1 MSGIINIYGTAIT
14 VLNQRENRNN
24 IRLSSLLVLQFEQ
37 LAFTWMERQKLG
49 GSYSSHRAQSE
60 KHVVVCSTT
69 LHADTIMDFL
79 NEFYAHP
86 LLQDFYVVLLSPME
100 LDTTMRMILQVPIW
114 AQRVIYI
121 QVKFLVFL
129 VATSLKSFI
138 LFSQGSCLKDG
149 DLIRA
154 RMSEAE
160 ACFIL
165 AARNYADKTAA
176 DEHTILRSWAVKDF
190 APNIPQYVQIF
201 RPENKLHVK
210 FAEHV
215 VCEDEF
221 KYALLANNCTC
232 PGAST
237 LVTLL
242 LHTSRG
248 QEGQISNEVSSAAAV
263 TKGQTKFLIKLSSF
277 ALSLFP
283 CLHLLIKCDLRISI
297 SCKQRMDSRL

>member
-1 MSGIINIYGTAIT
+1 
-14 VLNQRENRNN
+14 
-24 IRLSSLLVLQFEQ
+24 
-37 LAFTWMERQKLG
+37 MERQKLG

-86 LLQDFYVVLLSPME
+86 LLQDYYVVLLSPME

-121 QVKFLVFL
+121 Q
-129 VATSLKSFI
+129 
-138 LFSQGSCLKDG
+138 GSCLKDG
-149 DLIRA
+149 DLARA
-154 RMSEAE
+154 RMNEAE
-160 ACFIL
+160 ACFVL

-176 DEHTILRSWAVKDF
+176 VRKTIKKINYVKRFLIVFFVCFFKDEHTILRSWAVKDF
-190 APNIPQYVQIF
+190 APSVAQYVQIF

-210 FAEHV
+210 FAEYV

-248 QEGQISNEVSSAAAV
+248 QYVIFCSVYE
-263 TKGQTKFLIKLSSF
+263 
-277 ALSLFP
+277 SLR
-283 CLHLLIKCDLRISI
+283 H
-297 SCKQRMDSRL
+297 

>member
-1 MSGIINIYGTAIT
+1 MA
-14 VLNQRENRNN
+14 
-24 IRLSSLLVLQFEQ
+24 
-37 LAFTWMERQKLG
+37 
-49 GSYSSHRAQSE
+49 
-60 KHVVVCSTT
+60 
-69 LHADTIMDFL
+69 
-79 NEFYAHP
+79 
-86 LLQDFYVVLLSPME
+86 
-100 LDTTMRMILQVPIW
+100 
-114 AQRVIYI
+114 
-121 QVKFLVFL
+121 
-129 VATSLKSFI
+129 
-138 LFSQGSCLKDG
+138 
-149 DLIRA
+149 
-154 RMSEAE
+154 EAE

-248 QEGQISNEVSSAAAV
+248 QEGQISNEVSRF
-263 TKGQTKFLIKLSSF
+263 KGQCESFLIKLYFSF
-277 ALSLFP
+277 CLLSP
-283 CLHLLIKCDLRISI
+283 ACHLMIKCDLRISLI
-297 SCKQRMDSRL
+297 

>member
-1 MSGIINIYGTAIT
+1 
-14 VLNQRENRNN
+14 
-24 IRLSSLLVLQFEQ
+24 
-37 LAFTWMERQKLG
+37 
-49 GSYSSHRAQSE
+49 
-60 KHVVVCSTT
+60 
-69 LHADTIMDFL
+69 
-79 NEFYAHP
+79 
-86 LLQDFYVVLLSPME
+86 
-100 LDTTMRMILQVPIW
+100 
-114 AQRVIYI
+114 
-121 QVKFLVFL
+121 
-129 VATSLKSFI
+129 
-138 LFSQGSCLKDG
+138 
-149 DLIRA
+149 
-154 RMSEAE
+154 MSEAE

-248 QEGQISNEVSSAAAV
+248 QEGQISNEVSHNH
-263 TKGQTKFLIKLSSF
+263 
-277 ALSLFP
+277 
-283 CLHLLIKCDLRISI
+283 CLLL
-297 SCKQRMDSRL
+297 